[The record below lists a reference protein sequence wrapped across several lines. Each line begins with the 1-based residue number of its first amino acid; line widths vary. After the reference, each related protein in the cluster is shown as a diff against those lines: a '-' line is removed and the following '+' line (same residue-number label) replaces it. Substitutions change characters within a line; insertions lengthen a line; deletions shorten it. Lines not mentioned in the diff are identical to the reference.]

1 MVFFICSNCK
11 GIIQDLCP
19 FWSITDHDNYALQF
33 DQPTNKHY
41 VTEKNRG
48 EVKNGSVL
56 QLRHSPAKI
65 SADFLQ
71 TLRSTTNEPSDK
83 VAALHKL
90 VTFSDDPTFAAEF
103 INQQGFELIVGMIE
117 DERCSGDLLR
127 YVLLSFVELM
137 EHGIVLWNSL
147 RPAFIERN
155 LFCVNQPR
163 RVAAEAV
170 QAALSNLENIVHSST
185 GPERI
190 ALIEQEVTFDGIL
203 LLLQDT
209 ANPVTQQNTLAL
221 VNALFVKAATEE
233 RRREIAA
240 AFASKQYRTVLQTMV
255 TGPTVG
261 TELAHQLYV
270 LQTLT
275 MGLLEARMMTPATGG
290 GGGSSAAT
298 AGNSNALQPGLN
310 NATSGG
316 NGTQTSPSSAAANQ
330 ATNGGG
336 SGAAGASSP
345 SDPAMAYE
353 KIVELRRIAFQVRA
367 YILLF
372 YNFCF

>member
-1 MVFFICSNCK
+1 M
-11 GIIQDLCP
+11 
-19 FWSITDHDNYALQF
+19 
-33 DQPTNKHY
+33 
-41 VTEKNRG
+41 
-48 EVKNGSVL
+48 KNGSVL

-71 TLRSTTNEPSDK
+71 TLRSSTNEPADK
-83 VAALHKL
+83 VAALQKL

-127 YVLLSFVELM
+127 NVLLSFVELM

-163 RVAAEAV
+163 RVGAEAV

-190 ALIEQEVTFDGIL
+190 AMIEQQITFDGIL
-203 LLLQDT
+203 TLLQDT

-221 VNALFVKAATEE
+221 VNALFVKAATAE
-233 RRREIAA
+233 RRREIAT
-240 AFASKQYRTVLQTMV
+240 AFSSKQYRTVLQTMV

-290 GGGSSAAT
+290 GGGNSSATMGGNANT
-298 AGNSNALQPGLN
+298 LQAGASLN
-310 NATSGG
+310 NVSGGG
-316 NGTQTSPSSAAANQ
+316 NGTQTSPSSLNAANQ
-330 ATNGGG
+330 ATMNGGSSAG
-336 SGAAGASSP
+336 SSTL

-353 KIVELRRIAFQVRA
+353 KIVELRRIAFQVSAQIRL
-367 YILLF
+367 Y
-372 YNFCF
+372 CFGYTI

>member
-1 MVFFICSNCK
+1 MLSTHVLCICYNCP

-33 DQPTNKHY
+33 DQPNNKHY

-71 TLRSTTNEPSDK
+71 TLRSTSNEPSDK
-83 VAALHKL
+83 VVALQKL

-155 LFCVNQPR
+155 LFCVNHPR

-203 LLLQDT
+203 LLLQDA

-221 VNALFVKAATEE
+221 VNALFVKAATAE

-290 GGGSSAAT
+290 GNSAAMT
-298 AGNSNALQPGLN
+298 GNSNTMQPGLN
-310 NATSGG
+310 NAISGV
-316 NGTQTSPSSAAANQ
+316 NGTQTSPSSAAAGQ
-330 ATNGGG
+330 VTNGGG
-336 SGAAGASSP
+336 GGTACASSP
-345 SDPAMAYE
+345 SDPALAYE
-353 KIVELRRIAFQVRA
+353 KIVELRRIAFQVRV
-367 YILLF
+367 YTFPCYGI
-372 YNFCF
+372 